1 MGDSQ
6 FQIIYQIPMQFAL
19 QIIHFVF
26 IVAEDVFGILSLRV
40 LAKYQISRFHYK
52 QFDSAAHFVEKDSN
66 PNDEM
71 DWLYN
76 LERMNGFKMKSLNQ
90 EYQV

>member
-1 MGDSQ
+1 
-6 FQIIYQIPMQFAL
+6 MQFAL

-26 IVAEDVFGILSLRV
+26 ILAENIFGILSLRV

-52 QFDSAAHFVEKDSN
+52 QFDSAANFIEKD

-71 DWLYN
+71 EWLYN